1 MVEGFVVTTLD
12 SAVRLC
18 RYLLEEFWRFAFAG
32 APPSPLRNIYVNSG
46 FAVALMLAFS
56 VSGTRARCGPS
67 SAPAITR
74 RRAALT
80 TVSVWLAQRARRRL
94 FALLPAVFMIGTTIA
109 ALWIQVERNLT
120 GANPVLGFTAAALLL
135 LAAGVVAIGT
145 ARFAD
150 AVQGHARRPMVAVS
164 D

>member
-1 MVEGFVVTTLD
+1 MFG
-12 SAVRLC
+12 
-18 RYLLEEFWRFAFAG
+18 
-32 APPSPLRNIYVNSG
+32 
-46 FAVALMLAFS
+46 FS
-56 VSGTRARCGPS
+56 VSGTVRQMWPIFGAGNQLVG
-67 SAPAITR
+67 AL
-74 RRAALT
+74 ALT

-94 FALLPAVFMIGTTIA
+94 FALLPALFMIATTIA

-135 LAAGVVAIGT
+135 LAAGVVGVGT